1 MNETTRNNLAT
12 EAIHSGEKVSDI
24 SSEAGDVVSPI
35 HLATHH
41 EMHSPGSSEHGY
53 KYSRFGNP
61 TRDALETRLARLSG
75 ADYATAFSSGTAAI
89 ATAGLTHSEPEGHIV
104 AFDGI
109 YGGTRLLFEDLFRE
123 QLGIEIDYVDA
134 TNPASV
140 DAAIRPET
148 NLIWMETPTNPLLKL
163 CDLDAIA
170 NIADDHGV
178 PMGVDNTFATP
189 YFQRPLELGADF
201 VVHSTTKYLNG
212 HSDSTGGV
220 VATNDTAITERVSEL
235 QEYSLGNLLAPFDS
249 YLILRGTKTLP
260 LRMRKHAA
268 NAQSVAEFLAGHSAV
283 VDVNYPGLESHPQH
297 ELAERQMSDFGGIV
311 SFELDAS
318 EAETKAVLEQLDIF
332 TIAVSLGGVESLVDH
347 PWSMSA
353 SFISPEE
360 RRVAGISE
368 SLVRTPI
375 GIESKNDLIRDLKQA
390 LAHLD

>member
-1 MNETTRNNLAT
+1 MDEIPRNDLAT
-12 EAIHSGEKVSDI
+12 AAIHSGETTNEI
-24 SSEAGDVVSPI
+24 SSETGDVVSPI

-41 EMHSPGSSEHGY
+41 EMQSPGAPGHGY
-53 KYSRFGNP
+53 KYARFGNP

-75 ADYATAFSSGTAAI
+75 ADHATAFSSGTAAI
-89 ATAGLTHSEPEGHIV
+89 ATAGLALNDPADHIV

-123 QLGIEIDYVDA
+123 QLGITVDYVDA
-134 TNPASV
+134 TDPDTVA
-140 DAAIRPET
+140 AAIRPET

-170 NIADDHGV
+170 EIANDHDV
-178 PMGVDNTFATP
+178 PLGVDNTFATP
-189 YFQRPLELGADF
+189 YFQRPLERGADL

-220 VATNDTAITERVSEL
+220 VATNDTAIAERVSEL
-235 QEYSLGNLLAPFDS
+235 QEYSLGNLLAPFDA

-260 LRMRKHAA
+260 LRMKKHAA
-268 NAQSVAEFLAGHSAV
+268 NARHIAEFLVDHPAV
-283 VDVNYPGLESHPQH
+283 LDVNYPGLTSHPQH
-297 ELAERQMSDFGGIV
+297 ELAERQMDGFGGIV
-311 SFELDAS
+311 SFELNAT
-318 EAETKAVLEQLDIF
+318 EAETKAVLEQLDVF
-332 TIAVSLGGVESLVDH
+332 TIAVSLGGVESLIDH

-360 RRVAGISE
+360 RRAAGISE

-375 GIESKNDLIRDLKQA
+375 GIESCDDLIGDLDQA
-390 LAHLD
+390 FTHL